1 MSTGQVLLT
10 LAALVLLGY
19 ISFNIHRMY
28 VSSVESTVDSQMT
41 NDAIN
46 FGRDLSEELQSYAY
60 KYSQLTS
67 DFGNMDDPYN
77 PNQRRTDTSQ
87 VGEVF
92 HATVELSNEV
102 ILEHGKTGRFATI
115 SVYQE
120 FPDSMQ
126 KKVGFVTAI
135 TNLN

>member
-10 LAALVLLGY
+10 LGSLVLLGY
-19 ISFNIHRMY
+19 ISFNIQRMY
-28 VSSVESTVDSQMT
+28 VSSVENTVDNQMT

-46 FGRDLSEELQSYAY
+46 LGRDLSEELQSYVY
-60 KYSQLTS
+60 KYSKLTT
-67 DFGNMDDPYN
+67 DFGDMDDPYN
-77 PNQRRTDTSQ
+77 PNKRRTDTSQ

-102 ILEHGKTGRFATI
+102 VLEHGKTGRLATI

-120 FPDSMQ
+120 FEDSLQ
-126 KKVGFVTAI
+126 RKLQFVTAV
-135 TNLN
+135 TNLD